1 VITTAFTSGRLTGVN
16 PLRSLLRRPLPPRV
30 GIVSAELRRF
40 DNPRYL
46 EIGVHTG
53 VLFTHVRAR
62 RKVGVDPAPA
72 IPRWK
77 WWLHPNTA
85 LRGSL
90 VKATSDEYFAGLDAE
105 VEFDVVFV
113 DGEHTYEQCLR
124 DVENALAH
132 LSSHGVVL
140 VHDVN
145 PPSAASAVPDPDEAA
160 RLPGGEC
167 WCGDVWRAVVWLR
180 AVRDDLDVHTL
191 DTDFGV
197 GVVQRGSAAPLPL
210 QAPEVH
216 ALTYDDLDRNRAEL
230 LNLIAP

>member
-1 VITTAFTSGRLTGVN
+1 MN
-16 PLRSLLRRPLPPRV
+16 PIRSILGRPLPPRV
-30 GIVSAELRRF
+30 AIVGDELRSF
-40 DNPRYL
+40 AGPRYL

-72 IPRWK
+72 IPAWK

-90 VKATSDEYFAGLDAE
+90 VKATSDEYFADLDPEA
-105 VEFDVVFV
+105 EFDVVFV
-113 DGEHTYEQCLR
+113 DGEHTFDQSLR
-124 DVENALAH
+124 DVEHALAH
-132 LSSHGVVL
+132 LSAEGVVL

-145 PPSAASAVPDPDEAA
+145 PPTEASALCDAAEAA

-167 WCGDVWRAVVWLR
+167 WCGEVWKAIVWLR
-180 AVRDDLDVHTL
+180 AQREDLDVHTL

-197 GVVQRGSAAPLPL
+197 GVVRRGPSKPISLGDTD
-210 QAPEVH
+210 VR
-216 ALTYDDLDRNRAEL
+216 ALTYGDLDRNRAEL
-230 LNLIAP
+230 LGLRPFP